1 LTYQPGNILLDKYR
15 IQELVGR
22 GAFAEVY
29 KVTHLSLNVTRAI
42 KVLHRETP
50 GVGSTEFK
58 DYHERFELEAR
69 LGAKL
74 NTPTPHPNLL
84 QVFDF
89 MQAGDLLVLEME
101 YASGGSL
108 YNRIQKAKAED
119 KPLQVEETLQMAID
133 VAEGLSAV
141 HAVDAVHRDL
151 KPTNILFDAQ
161 DCAKLADLGLAQVP
175 GGPSMRTQLGSMAP
189 RHPGTPGYMSPEQ
202 EDTSKYLKPA
212 SDIYALGLVLF
223 EILTGRNYSNLK
235 TGTRAKSLRPNIP
248 TWLDDLIAGL
258 LEKDPE
264 NRPWDCR
271 ELAVLLR
278 QGKERQVRRL
288 SSKSWES
295 QLQQIQKLWPKVA
308 LGLLVLLLLVLLASS
323 VIAFFVFRYWNDQ
336 QIVQIESTESR
347 IMNSSEIQIS
357 ETKFPSVTSSQ
368 FTITF
373 TPSIPTQSLE
383 QAETQKSK
391 PTGTVIP
398 SVPSQTLVK
407 TNTPTFRLT
416 ATMDSPKPPASASVG
431 DTWLSPIDGM
441 TMVYVPEGE
450 FFMGARS
457 SDSQSDED
465 EKPQHTVY
473 LDAFWIDQTNV
484 TNNMYAKFLNE
495 NGNQLEGG
503 TYWYDSEGA
512 FAEILQKNGV
522 WKPTNDYKDI
532 SVYHVTWYGV
542 QAYCKW
548 AGRRLPTEAE
558 WEKSARGTNY
568 IYIDS
573 WSNVHVSPYG
583 ALDMIFGE
591 WVADWYNDSYYSF
604 SPRENPTGPE
614 SGEFKV
620 VRGGTVDY
628 SVVYITSRY
637 PNRPNQSRSNF
648 GFRCAR
654 SP

>member
-1 LTYQPGNILLDKYR
+1 MTYQPGDILLDKYR

-235 TGTRAKSLRPNIP
+235 TGTRAKSMRPDVP

-264 NRPWDCR
+264 NRLWDCR
-271 ELAVLLR
+271 KLAVLLR
-278 QGKERQVRRL
+278 QGKESQARRL
-288 SSKSWES
+288 INKGWES
-295 QLQQIQKLWPKVA
+295 QRQQIQKLWPKFA
-308 LGLLVLLLLVLLASS
+308 LGLLVLLASS
-323 VIAFFVFRYWNDQ
+323 TIAFFVFKYWNIKQ
-336 QIVQIESTESR
+336 NAQNEVSAARTMPSGT
-347 IMNSSEIQIS
+347 IQIS
-357 ETKFPSVTSSQ
+357 NTPRPMPTL
-368 FTITF
+368 TI
-373 TPSIPTQSLE
+373 E
-383 QAETQKSK
+383 Q
-391 PTGTVIP
+391 TGTP
-398 SVPSQTLVK
+398 L
-407 TNTPTFRLT
+407 TPTRT
-416 ATMDSPKPPASASVG
+416 AFAATHTPLPSPTSPPPLQAGVTQISEK
-431 DTWLSPIDGM
+431 DGM
-441 TMVYVPEGE
+441 LMVYVPEGE
-450 FFMGARS
+450 FLMGSVEEDDPDVSDDKKPQHPVYLDTFWIDRTEVTNAMFAQFLNEESNQSEGGADWLDAR
-457 SDSQSDED
+457 DED
-465 EKPQHTVY
+465 ERLVQS
-473 LDAFWIDQTNV
+473 
-484 TNNMYAKFLNE
+484 
-495 NGNQLEGG
+495 G
-503 TYWYDSEGA
+503 SEWQPVSGYG
-512 FAEILQKNGV
+512 EHPV
-522 WKPTNDYKDI
+522 VD
-532 SVYHVTWYGV
+532 VTWYGA
-542 QAYCKW
+542 QAYCRW
-548 AGRRLPTEAE
+548 AGRRLPSEAE
-558 WEKSARGTNY
+558 WEKAARGTDGRTYPWGEGIDCTRANFYKNY
-568 IYIDS
+568 ESGSCVGDTKPVSSYPDGA
-573 WSNVHVSPYG
+573 SPYG
-583 ALDMIFGE
+583 ALDMAGNVWE
-591 WVADWYNDSYYSF
+591 WVADWYDDDYYNS
-604 SPRENPTGPE
+604 SSSENPAGPA
-614 SGEFKV
+614 SGQYRV
-620 VRGGTVDY
+620 LRGGSWYDSAARVRTANRGRFWPDGAWADY
-628 SVVYITSRY
+628 
-637 PNRPNQSRSNF
+637 